1 MSRYLKISLKN
12 LDPLRIADDR
22 TSQHGQTGTLRY
34 IPGSALRGYVMS
46 ELAKNEAEFAAWK
59 AAFFNGQVKVLNAYL
74 TVGEKE
80 LIPSL
85 KGFYEDK
92 KAEEG
97 EKDIENVLKKEV
109 SPGFKRASLG
119 SYCYVDG
126 DCIHY
131 INPECSED
139 ININNGRTVEKKNPD
154 EDNRNIYRSQYICKD
169 QKFIGYVVL
178 ADGVDSKLADRVK
191 KLLSG
196 TVHVGNRRSGGYG
209 TCVTACE
216 EIKNIPYAAVRT
228 QKAGTEFYMVLLS
241 NLVMRS
247 EIGEL
252 TGLNLEE
259 LAERL
264 GCNKLELK
272 RCAAST
278 AQVYGYNRIWK
289 GTIPSANMYE
299 AGSVFCFVAD
309 AEIPEERFR
318 QVEAEGLGIRTPE
331 GFGQVAFMAGFG
343 EIRKKLKIDKKE
355 EEEKAKAKADKE
367 ADAKAEIAE
376 VPFGFEAQLD
386 EDRRLAACGLLQHRI
401 ERGME
406 RYVVEHD
413 AEVKEVSS
421 SQWGQLASMCI
432 VLQYTPEKAEQYLGS
447 FLSNSRTKEESSK
460 RHDGKQKKDSFHRYM
475 ERMIQTG
482 LLELLGINQEKIL
495 GVPVAQL
502 LDPDEQ
508 VRYKLQLMERQIRY
522 ANREGRS
529 HG

>member
-1 MSRYLKISLKN
+1 MSRYLKIRLKN

-34 IPGSALRGYVMS
+34 VPGSALRGYIMS
-46 ELAKNEAEFAAWK
+46 ELAKKEETFAAWK
-59 AAFFNGQVKVLNAYL
+59 SAFFNGQVKFLNAYL

-92 KAEEG
+92 KVSTG
-97 EKDIENVLKKEV
+97 EKEIENVLEKVLEKKDV

-126 DCIHY
+126 DCICY
-131 INPECSED
+131 TGVELSED
-139 ININNGRTVEKKNPD
+139 ININNGRAVKKKDPKD
-154 EDNRNIYRSQYICKD
+154 DNRNIYRSQYICKG
-169 QKFIGYVVL
+169 QEFTGYAVL
-178 ADGVDSKLADRVK
+178 ADSVDPALAVRVEE
-191 KLLSG
+191 LLSG
-196 TVHVGNRRSGGYG
+196 SVHIGNRRSGGYG
-209 TCVTACE
+209 TCAAECVELKHTM
-216 EIKNIPYAAVRT
+216 PYAGVRT
-228 QKAGTEFYMVLLS
+228 QKNAAEFSMVLLS
-241 NLVMRS
+241 SLVMRS

-264 GCNKLELK
+264 GCKKLELK
-272 RCAAST
+272 CCATST

-299 AGSVFCFVAD
+299 AGSVFCFAAD

-318 QVEAEGLGIRTPE
+318 QVEAEGLGIRTAD

-343 EIRKKLKIDKKE
+343 EITKKLAIEKK
-355 EEEKAKAKADKE
+355 AGRAE
-367 ADAKAEIAE
+367 AVE
-376 VPFGFEAQLD
+376 VPSGCEKQLD
-386 EDRRLAACGLLQHRI
+386 EDRHLAARGLLQHRI

-406 RYVVEHD
+406 RYVVEHVM
-413 AEVKEVSS
+413 EVGEASF
-421 SQWGQLASMCI
+421 SQWGQLASICT
-432 VLQYTPEKAEQYLGS
+432 VLQYTPEKAEQYLAGFQKDS
-447 FLSNSRTKEESSK
+447 EKKDNSKK
-460 RHDGKQKKDSFHRYM
+460 RQDGKERKDSFHRYM
-475 ERMIQTG
+475 RDMANTE
-482 LLELLGINQEKIL
+482 LFELLDISREKIL
-495 GVPVAQL
+495 GIPVNQL

>member
-46 ELAKNEAEFAAWK
+46 ELAKNEETFAAWK
-59 AAFFNGQVKVLNAYL
+59 AAFFNGQVKFLNAYL
-74 TVGEKE
+74 TVAGKE

-92 KAEEG
+92 KVSAG
-97 EKDIENVLKKEV
+97 EKKIENVLEKNV

-119 SYCYVDG
+119 SYCYVDR
-126 DCIHY
+126 DCICY
-131 INPECSED
+131 TGVELSED
-139 ININNGRTVEKKNPD
+139 ININNGRAVEKKRPD

-169 QKFIGYVVL
+169 QKFTGYAVL
-178 ADGVDSKLADRVK
+178 ADSVEPALAARVEE
-191 KLLSG
+191 LLSG
-196 TVHVGNRRSGGYG
+196 SVHVGNRRSGGYG
-209 TCVTACE
+209 TCAAACVE
-216 EIKNIPYAAVRT
+216 MKDTLPYAAVRT
-228 QKAGTEFYMVLLS
+228 QKNGTEFYMVLLS

-264 GCNKLELK
+264 GCSRLELK
-272 RCAAST
+272 RCATST

-299 AGSVFCFVAD
+299 AGSVFCFTAD
-309 AEIPEERFR
+309 VEIPEERFR
-318 QVEAEGLGIRTPE
+318 QVEAEGLGIRTAE

-343 EIRKKLKIDKKE
+343 EISKKLAME
-355 EEEKAKAKADKE
+355 KE
-367 ADAKAEIAE
+367 AGKAETTE
-376 VPFGFEAQLD
+376 VPSGCEKQLD
-386 EDRRLAACGLLQHRI
+386 EDRLLAARGLLQHRI

-413 AEVKEVSS
+413 REVKEVSS

-432 VLQYTPEKAEQYLGS
+432 VLQYTPEKAEQYLGG
-447 FLSNSRTKEESSK
+447 FLSNSQMKDDSSK

-475 ERMIQTG
+475 TRMIQTG
-482 LLELLGINQEKIL
+482 LFELLGLSQEKIL

-502 LDPDEQ
+502 LDQDEQ
-508 VRYKLQLMERQIRY
+508 VRYKLQLMEQQIRY